1 MLVTRAALAPAT
13 HCGPALTAFA
23 PAGIA
28 LGLGYVCL
36 LVAFDHGRVS
46 IVAPLNATQSLWAV
60 VFAAVLIGRHAR
72 GESADGSWSPALLVV
87 AGSALIG
94 IVR

>member
-1 MLVTRAALAPAT
+1 M
-13 HCGPALTAFA
+13 GPALIAYA

-28 LGLGYVCL
+28 LGLGYVFL
-36 LVAFDHGRVS
+36 LAAFDHGRVS

-60 VFAAVLIGRHAR
+60 VFAAVLIGRHHEGIGRRLVVA
-72 GESADGSWSPALLVV
+72 GPLVV
-87 AGSALIG
+87 AGSAVIG